1 MNYSKVKLKL
11 KKYKEE
17 IAYVLLILIEEKYGI
32 MNHLEINEKAQII
45 VKAII
50 IIINANRVM
59 KKSDT
64 IKKIFKED
72 DTNEK

>member
-11 KKYKEE
+11 EKYKEE
-17 IAYVLLILIEEKYGI
+17 IAYVLLILIEEKYSI
-32 MNHLEINEKAQII
+32 MDNLEINEKVQII

-50 IIINANRVM
+50 LIINANRVM

-64 IKKIFKED
+64 IKKIFEKD
-72 DTNEK
+72 DTNKK

>member
-17 IAYVLLILIEEKYGI
+17 IAFVLLILIEEKYSI
-32 MNHLEINEKAQII
+32 MNHLEINEKVQII

-50 IIINANRVM
+50 LIINANRVM
-59 KKSDT
+59 KKSES

>member
-1 MNYSKVKLKL
+1 MNYSKVKLKF

-32 MNHLEINEKAQII
+32 MNHLEINEKVQII

-50 IIINANRVM
+50 LIINANRVI
-59 KKSDT
+59 KKSES
-64 IKKIFKED
+64 IKKIFKKD

>member
-17 IAYVLLILIEEKYGI
+17 IAYVLLILIEEEYGI
-32 MNHLEINEKAQII
+32 MNHLEINEKVQII

-50 IIINANRVM
+50 LIINANRVI
-59 KKSDT
+59 KKSES
-64 IKKIFKED
+64 IKKIFKKD

>member
-11 KKYKEE
+11 LKYKKE
-17 IAYVLLILIEEKYGI
+17 IAYVLLILIEEKYSI

-50 IIINANRVM
+50 LIINANRVM
-59 KKSDT
+59 KKSDS

>member
-1 MNYSKVKLKL
+1 MNYSKVKLKF

-17 IAYVLLILIEEKYGI
+17 IAYVLLILIEEKYSI
-32 MNHLEINEKAQII
+32 MNHLEINEKIQII
-45 VKAII
+45 IKILILGANASRII
-50 IIINANRVM
+50 R
-59 KKSDT
+59 KSDT